1 MKLTCRNIELN
12 YVKTA
17 NVLDAC
23 DKIRKNI
30 CKRKKEYLKNPF
42 DKNFPRYH
50 RFFYITFHYDGLT
63 LQRGVSNKHE
73 VPCTNFFHLK
83 KYFSTIKKNFSAL
96 LFINDKRIK
105 TNLSANTRIL
115 LPSSHSAR
123 NIPVNDQLI
132 ARPQPSSREFWI
144 SPSFSRF
151 TMKVESY
158 RIARPPS
165 VVTVN
170 DIVLI

>member
-12 YVKTA
+12 NVKTA
-17 NVLDAC
+17 DVLDAC

-83 KYFSTIKKNFSAL
+83 KYFSTIKKKISL
-96 LFINDKRIK
+96 RYSSLT
-105 TNLSANTRIL
+105 TNVSKLIYQQIHESSYHRAIL
-115 LPSSHSAR
+115 RETS
-123 NIPVNDQLI
+123 QLTT
-132 ARPQPSSREFWI
+132 S
-144 SPSFSRF
+144 
-151 TMKVESY
+151 
-158 RIARPPS
+158 
-165 VVTVN
+165 
-170 DIVLI
+170 